1 MLLDDPREA
10 DVSVTKADTGFDPV
24 VAGGSITYDIDVTN
38 NDPTTT
44 ATLVNLADQLP
55 PTATYTSATPTQGT
69 CAAPV
74 AGTLNCALG
83 DIAPGQTVSVS
94 VVVSPQ
100 TAGTITNQATVSS
113 VTDDPTPGQQRR
125 HSSRPP

>member
-24 VAGGSITYDIDVTN
+24 TAGGSITYDIDVTN

-44 ATLVNLADQLP
+44 ATLVTLTDQLP
-55 PTATYTSATPTQGT
+55 PTSTFTSANADRRAP
-69 CAAPV
+69 APPPV

-113 VTDDPTPGQQRR
+113 VTDDPTPATTPTP
-125 HSSRPP
+125 SRPP